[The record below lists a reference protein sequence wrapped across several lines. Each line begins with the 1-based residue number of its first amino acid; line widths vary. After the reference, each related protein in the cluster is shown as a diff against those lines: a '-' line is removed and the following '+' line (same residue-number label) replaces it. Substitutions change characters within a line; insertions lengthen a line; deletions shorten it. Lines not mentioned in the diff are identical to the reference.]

1 MLRSL
6 FVLVIATLSFTGVAL
21 AQKAPPPPL
30 PAGSCAKR
38 KDCVRQPT
46 CAAGQTL
53 VALPAHR
60 FVCRVSS
67 TQVEAK
73 EAPRCER
80 GALVVA
86 EGFDYCEWT
95 VTDDPWCARHGG
107 HNDWAFADGK
117 CIRQKANKQVEQET
131 QNIRCDDGLSY
142 NATAKRCTGKRR
154 QHFSFLPTA
163 GAAYTE
169 QACDAVLPGSTYLA
183 DFAGRGDQCVK
194 LDESTTWFP
203 PTWN

>member
-95 VTDDPWCARHGG
+95 VTDEPAAAALLERVVLGATSLRWMLAVTRSTPRSAHT
-107 HNDWAFADGK
+107 ADS
-117 CIRQKANKQVEQET
+117 AAVST
-131 QNIRCDDGLSY
+131 S
-142 NATAKRCTGKRR
+142 AT
-154 QHFSFLPTA
+154 
-163 GAAYTE
+163 
-169 QACDAVLPGSTYLA
+169 
-183 DFAGRGDQCVK
+183 
-194 LDESTTWFP
+194 STT
-203 PTWN
+203 